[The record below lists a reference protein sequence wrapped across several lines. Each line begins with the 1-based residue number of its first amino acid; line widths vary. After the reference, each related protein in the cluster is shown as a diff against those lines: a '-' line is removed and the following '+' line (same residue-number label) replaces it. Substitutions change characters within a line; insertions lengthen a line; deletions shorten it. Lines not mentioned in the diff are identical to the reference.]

1 MDVLKRYKIG
11 IACQLNYE
19 YVIDMIHE
27 ALPEEKKDIDLYAFW
42 RVMHFYKENKIRLKV
57 EKAGRKNG

>member
-1 MDVLKRYKIG
+1 
-11 IACQLNYE
+11 
-19 YVIDMIHE
+19 MIHE